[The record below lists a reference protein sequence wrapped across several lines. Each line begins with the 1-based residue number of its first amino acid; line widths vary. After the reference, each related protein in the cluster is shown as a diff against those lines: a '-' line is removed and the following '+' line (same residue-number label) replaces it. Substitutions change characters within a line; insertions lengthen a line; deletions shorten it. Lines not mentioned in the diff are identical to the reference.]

1 MATLDHIAVS
11 AATLEAGTAH
21 VAACLSHDM
30 GPGGTHDRMGTW
42 NRLSGLGPGEYLEV
56 IAIDPTAASPE
67 GPRWFG
73 LDVRSGPPRL
83 SNWILRVGD
92 LDAVVARRPEAG
104 RPVAFAR
111 GPYRWRMAVPE
122 DGMLPFDGAFPA
134 LIEWETAPPTF
145 AETSLRLT
153 ALVLRHPEAEGLRA
167 ALDGLIRDD
176 RITIETG
183 GPAAL
188 VARLDTPVGPRTLA

>member
-1 MATLDHIAVS
+1 
-11 AATLEAGTAH
+11 
-21 VAACLSHDM
+21 
-30 GPGGTHDRMGTW
+30 
-42 NRLSGLGPGEYLEV
+42 
-56 IAIDPTAASPE
+56 
-67 GPRWFG
+67 
-73 LDVRSGPPRL
+73 
-83 SNWILRVGD
+83 
-92 LDAVVARRPEAG
+92 
-104 RPVAFAR
+104 
-111 GPYRWRMAVPE
+111 MAVPE

-145 AETSLRLT
+145 AETGLRLT